1 MPTVLRIELTI
12 TPKPININHQ
22 QQKSLMDTREQVKHL
37 HFKLLFG
44 RTNKDHIKSSCLFHR
59 INTDGSGLA
68 RSIKWQKRDE

>member
-12 TPKPININHQ
+12 TPKPININHH

-44 RTNKDHIKSSCLFHR
+44 RTNKDHIKSMFVSSHKYR
-59 INTDGSGLA
+59 WEWSSKKHKMA
-68 RSIKWQKRDE
+68 KER